1 MVAFAAGPLP
11 AGEHSRERPLPNG
24 AEGETVPDDK
34 PEKPL
39 KAGEVIQLTTAASV
53 QFLRPIF
60 VRVIRELPERH
71 TYDGWVWIEGYQLN
85 AAGDAVA
92 HRELYVMRAGVRLQS
107 LPLKPTR
114 PARRPRRPVR
124 VG

>member
-1 MVAFAAGPLP
+1 MG
-11 AGEHSRERPLPNG
+11 
-24 AEGETVPDDK
+24 TM
-34 PEKPL
+34 
-39 KAGEVIQLTTAASV
+39 KAGDVIHLTTAASV

-71 TYDGWVWIEGYQLN
+71 TYHGWVWIEGYQLN

-92 HRELYVMRAGVRLQS
+92 RRELFVMRAGVRMQA
-107 LPLKPTR
+107 LPAK
-114 PARRPRRPVR
+114 RPRRPVR

>member
-1 MVAFAAGPLP
+1 M
-11 AGEHSRERPLPNG
+11 
-24 AEGETVPDDK
+24 
-34 PEKPL
+34 
-39 KAGEVIQLTTAASV
+39 KAGDVIHLTTAASV

-71 TYDGWVWIEGYQLN
+71 TYDGWVWIEGYELN

-92 HRELYVMRAGVRLQS
+92 RRELYVMRAGVRLQP
-107 LPLKPTR
+107 LPAVPIKPVKRGATR
-114 PARRPRRPVR
+114 QPVR

>member
-1 MVAFAAGPLP
+1 M
-11 AGEHSRERPLPNG
+11 
-24 AEGETVPDDK
+24 PDDK
-34 PEKPL
+34 PEKIGKM
-39 KAGEVIQLTTAASV
+39 KAGDVVHLTTAASV

-71 TYDGWVWIEGYQLN
+71 TYHGWVWIEGYQLN

-92 HRELYVMRAGVRLQS
+92 QRELYVMRAGVRMQA
-107 LPLKPTR
+107 LPVKPTS
-114 PARRPRRPVR
+114 PVKRRRSPVR

>member
-1 MVAFAAGPLP
+1 MG
-11 AGEHSRERPLPNG
+11 
-24 AEGETVPDDK
+24 T
-34 PEKPL
+34 L
-39 KAGEVIQLTTAASV
+39 KAGDVILLTTAASV

-92 HRELYVMRAGVRLQS
+92 RRELFVLRAGVRLQS
-107 LPLKPTR
+107 LPVAPTT
-114 PARRPRRPVR
+114 PVRRRRAPVR